1 MLGVDRCGFDVEGLQ
16 ALYPSY
22 FIFKSDSRIV
32 LHLPNFQLSQEF
44 LLDEEIEEDDDCS
57 YNGDVTCTALEV
69 EAESLGRGKR
79 SEEILRFKL
88 NNGLACRQFP
98 VKETNMIIRSE
109 DENGNKMINEYVR
122 ECKIGSGSYGKVV
135 LYRNNVDGKH
145 YAIKAFHK
153 SHLLK
158 LRVGPSETAMT
169 DVLREVQIMKI
180 LEHPNIVNLIEVI
193 DDPAMDQFYMVLEYV
208 ESKWVCEDSGPQGG
222 IGEDTARKYVRDI
235 VSGLMYLHDHN
246 IVHGDIKP
254 DNLLITGTGTV
265 KIGDFSVSQVF
276 EDDNDE
282 LRRSPG
288 TPVFTAPECCLG
300 LTYHGKA
307 ADTWALGVTLYC
319 MVLGR
324 YPFLGETLQDTYDKI
339 VNNPL
344 ILPNDMN
351 PELRNLLEGLLC
363 KAEHTWLMGD
373 DTPIP
378 HYLCWC
384 KRNSYY
390 TAETVLSGSDSDSA
404 SFALKDTRK
413 TQVMEGGGEAPPG
426 DSGIKF
432 CTYCGRGFQ
441 SNKALYGHLRVHS
454 VTPARPKTG
463 ILRINSPKRETKGSD
478 EEDEGFGCF
487 VCSRSF
493 TTMQLL
499 CRHMGIHRGTV
510 SNGVQQQPATSE
522 ESNNVS
528 LSEAE
533 TTLKL
538 GFESTVF
545 PGYGHKVDFPKNV
558 PSWSQHGKRGWKRSA
573 TDSHPAALRFYHG
586 PAEPEHPLMQR
597 KKTSMEGAADSE
609 NTVELSRNCL
619 KKLETQKNSRSGHG
633 RRSMKNAAAKNLH
646 QCEICGKTFATGQAL
661 GGHKTFH
668 RKLKLVQT
676 KTEQGRQCGEVKEY
690 VTRMLLPEEA
700 PPKKMLD
707 FDLNVPYQE

>member
-1 MLGVDRCGFDVEGLQ
+1 MFRSSFSFSRVMGCFGCFGFTTKPKQ
-16 ALYPSY
+16 SARPNC
-22 FIFKSDSRIV
+22 R
-32 LHLPNFQLSQEF
+32 PNFQLSQEF

-57 YNGDVTCTALEV
+57 FNGDVTSTAIVV

-88 NNGLACRQFP
+88 NNGLACRQFH

-169 DVLREVQIMKI
+169 DVLREVLIMKI

-193 DDPAMDQFYMVLEYV
+193 DDPTMDQFYMVLEYV

-235 VSGLMYLHDHN
+235 VSGLMYLHAHN

-300 LTYHGKA
+300 LTYNGKA

-351 PELRNLLEGLLC
+351 PELRDLLEGLLC
-363 KAEHTWLMGD
+363 KDPKQRMTLNDVAEHSWVMGED
-373 DTPIP
+373 APNP

-390 TAETVLSGSDSDSA
+390 PT
-404 SFALKDTRK
+404 
-413 TQVMEGGGEAPPG
+413 
-426 DSGIKF
+426 
-432 CTYCGRGFQ
+432 
-441 SNKALYGHLRVHS
+441 
-454 VTPARPKTG
+454 
-463 ILRINSPKRETKGSD
+463 
-478 EEDEGFGCF
+478 
-487 VCSRSF
+487 
-493 TTMQLL
+493 
-499 CRHMGIHRGTV
+499 
-510 SNGVQQQPATSE
+510 
-522 ESNNVS
+522 
-528 LSEAE
+528 EAE
-533 TTLKL
+533 FT
-538 GFESTVF
+538 
-545 PGYGHKVDFPKNV
+545 
-558 PSWSQHGKRGWKRSA
+558 
-573 TDSHPAALRFYHG
+573 
-586 PAEPEHPLMQR
+586 
-597 KKTSMEGAADSE
+597 
-609 NTVELSRNCL
+609 
-619 KKLETQKNSRSGHG
+619 
-633 RRSMKNAAAKNLH
+633 
-646 QCEICGKTFATGQAL
+646 
-661 GGHKTFH
+661 
-668 RKLKLVQT
+668 
-676 KTEQGRQCGEVKEY
+676 
-690 VTRMLLPEEA
+690 
-700 PPKKMLD
+700 
-707 FDLNVPYQE
+707 